1 MQLRILSAADVR
13 AALPMPRAIEAMR
26 RAFGQL
32 SSGQAVM
39 PLRSRLTTDEGLTLF
54 MPAYLR
60 ASGEFAVKVVSVY
73 DGNRERGLPAVLGV
87 VLVLDAHTGAPRALL
102 DGATLTE
109 LRTGAGGGL
118 AAELLARKDARVVG
132 LFGASVQA
140 RAQLAAVLA
149 VRAIAEV
156 RVLSRSESSALRFAD
171 GVSRWPDAPRV
182 IVARSPREV
191 VTGADIVITATSSGA
206 PVFDG
211 RDLAPGVHVTAVGAH
226 TATTRE
232 VDEVAVRRAS
242 KIVVDAREAAGAE
255 AGDLLLADAPI
266 YAELGE
272 IVNGHRPGRETA
284 DEITLFKSVGIA
296 AQDAAAAGA
305 ALAEAEARGLG
316 TVVEM

>member
-1 MQLRILSAADVR
+1 MQLRILSSADVR

-26 RAFGQL
+26 CAFGQL

-39 PLRSRLTTDEGLTLF
+39 PLRSRLSTDEGLTLF

-60 ASGEFAVKVVSVY
+60 ASGDFAVKVVSVY
-73 DGNRERGLPAVLGV
+73 EGNRERGLPAVLGV

-118 AAELLARKDARVVG
+118 AAELLARKDARIVG
-132 LFGASVQA
+132 MFGASVQA

-149 VRAIAEV
+149 VRRITEV
-156 RVLSRSESSALRFAD
+156 RVLSRSESSAARFAAE
-171 GVSRWPDAPRV
+171 VSTWPDAPRV
-182 IVARSPREV
+182 TIARSPREV
-191 VTGADIVITATSSGA
+191 VAGADIVITATSSGT

-211 RDLAPGVHVTAVGAH
+211 RDLAPGAHLTAVGAH
-226 TATTRE
+226 TLTARE
-232 VDEVAVRRAS
+232 LDEVAVRRAS
-242 KIVVDAREAAGAE
+242 KIVVDSREAAGAE
-255 AGDLLLADAPI
+255 AGDLLLAGATI

-272 IVNGHRPGRETA
+272 IVNGLRPGREMA

-316 TVVEM
+316 TVVEI

>member
-1 MQLRILSAADVR
+1 MKIRILSAADVR

-26 RAFGQL
+26 RAFSQL
-32 SSGQAVM
+32 SEGQAMM
-39 PLRSRLTTDEGLTLF
+39 PARSRLHTEVGLTLF

-60 ASGEFAVKVVSVY
+60 ASGDLAVKIVSVY
-73 DGNRERGLPAVLGV
+73 ESNRERGLPAILGA
-87 VLVLDAHTGAPRALL
+87 VLVLASDTGAPRALL

-118 AAELLARKDARVVG
+118 AAEVLARTGARVVG

-156 RVLSRSESSALRFAD
+156 RVLSRSESSAQAFLAE
-171 GVSRWPDAPRV
+171 VSRWPNAPRLT
-182 IVARSPREV
+182 VARSPRAV
-191 VTGADIVITATSSGA
+191 VEGADIVITATSSGT

-211 RDLAPGVHVTAVGAH
+211 RDLTPGTHVTAVGAH
-226 TATTRE
+226 TASTRE
-232 VDEVAVRRAS
+232 LDEVAARRAG
-242 KIVVDAREAAGAE
+242 KVVVDSREAAGAE
-255 AGDLLLADAPI
+255 AGDLLLAGVPI

-272 IVNGHRPGRETA
+272 VVSGRKPGRESA
-284 DEITLFKSVGIA
+284 EEITLFKSVGIA

-316 TVVEM
+316 TLVEL

>member
-1 MQLRILSAADVR
+1 MQLRILSAADLR
-13 AALPMPRAIEAMR
+13 AALPMPQAIAAMR
-26 RAFGQL
+26 RAFSQVSAGQV
-32 SSGQAVM
+32 VM
-39 PLRSRLTTDEGLTLF
+39 PARARLHTDAGLTLF

-60 ASGEFAVKVVSVY
+60 ASGDFAVKVVSVY
-73 DGNRERGLPAVLGV
+73 EGNRERGLPAVLGA
-87 VLVLDAHTGAPRALL
+87 VLVLDAHSGAPRALL

-118 AAELLARKDARVVG
+118 AAELLARPEARVVG

-149 VRAIAEV
+149 VRAITEV
-156 RVLSRSESSALRFAD
+156 RVLSRSESSAQRFAAE
-171 GVSRWPDAPRV
+171 VSRWPDAPR
-182 IVARSPREV
+182 ISLARSPREV
-191 VTGADIVITATSSGA
+191 VQGADIVITATSSGA

-211 RDLAPGVHVTAVGAH
+211 HDLTPGVHVTAVGAH

-232 VDEVAVRRAS
+232 LDEVAVRRAA
-242 KIVVDAREAAGAE
+242 KIVVDARESAGAE
-255 AGDLLLADAPI
+255 AGDLLLAQAPI

-272 IVNGHRPGRETA
+272 IVNGHKPGRETA

-305 ALAEAEARGLG
+305 ALAAAEARGLG
-316 TVVEM
+316 VVAEL

>member
-1 MQLRILSAADVR
+1 MQIRILSANEVR
-13 AALPMPRAIEAMR
+13 AALPMPRAIDAMR

-32 SSGQAVM
+32 SGGQVVM
-39 PLRSRLTTDEGLTLF
+39 PLRSRLNTDEGLTLF

-60 ASGEFAVKVVSVY
+60 VGGDFAVKVVSVY
-73 DGNRERGLPAVLGV
+73 EGNRERGLPAVLGV

-149 VRAIAEV
+149 VRAITEV
-156 RVLSRSESSALRFAD
+156 RVLSRSESSALRFAAEI
-171 GVSRWPDAPRV
+171 GAWPDAPRV

-191 VTGADIVITATSSGA
+191 VAGADIVITATSSGV

-211 RDLAPGVHVTAVGAH
+211 RDLAPGAHITAVGAH
-226 TATTRE
+226 APTMRE
-232 VDEVAVRRAS
+232 LDEVAVRRAN

-255 AGDLLLADAPI
+255 AGDLLLASASI

-272 IVNGHRPGRETA
+272 IVNGHKPGREAA

-316 TVVEM
+316 TLVEI